1 MPWRAGGTLWKIEVW
16 HGSVTEGT
24 TLCARIVAAARA
36 RRARRLGQ
44 RAASIASGRRPSI
57 RMKTTGI
64 ESSIVYMLFRLACG
78 MVSYAQHKEEH
89 HAITVSR
96 DGSIP

>member
-1 MPWRAGGTLWKIEVW
+1 MPWRAGGTLWKIDVW
-16 HGSVTEGT
+16 HGSVTEGI
-24 TLCARIVAAARA
+24 TLWARIVTAARA
-36 RRARRLGQ
+36 RRACRFGQ

-64 ESSIVYMLFRLACG
+64 ESSIVYMLLTLAHG
-78 MVSYAQHKEEH
+78 MVSYVRDKEYR
-89 HAITVSR
+89 HAVTISR